1 MKKFY
6 PDKAY
11 VVNAFTKNNA
21 GGNKAGVVIDCQHL
35 TPEEMLKIARY
46 LNLSET
52 AFITKSTNN
61 LYDYEVRF
69 FTPTTEV
76 DLCGHATIATFY
88 TLGKL
93 GLLDN
98 SKEKLLLKQKTL
110 AGILDI
116 EVGFINGNISS
127 ILMTQT
133 TPEFL
138 SYIENISDLCSILGI
153 SPLEACISGMEVK
166 PMIVSTG
173 LKDIIFPVNSLNTL
187 KKIKPDFEKLKTYTD
202 NLNIVG
208 VHAFTFDTECPD
220 SSVSTRNFGPSV
232 GIDEESATGTSNG
245 ALCAYIMKHNL
256 MDFSTT
262 LQISCEQGYYMN
274 NPSEI
279 LCQGSILKNSI
290 SIKVGGTGN
299 IEKTISLNNLL
310 N

>member
-1 MKKFY
+1 MKNKY
-6 PDKAY
+6 PNKAY
-11 VVNAFTKNNA
+11 IVNAFTKDNI
-21 GGNKAGVVIDCQHL
+21 GGNKAGVVINCEHL
-35 TPEEMLKIARY
+35 TSEEMLKIAAH

-52 AFITKSTNN
+52 AFITKSSNP

-76 DLCGHATIATFY
+76 DLCGHATIASFY

-98 SKEKLLLKQKTL
+98 SKEKLPLKQKTL

-116 EVGFINGNISS
+116 EVSFKNGNISS

-133 TPEFL
+133 SPEFHC
-138 SYIENISDLCSILGI
+138 YIEDLSDLCSILGI
-153 SPLEACISGMEVK
+153 SPLEAGIPGIEVK

-187 KKIKPDFEKLKTYTD
+187 KKITPDFGKLKNYTD

-208 VHAFTFDTECPD
+208 LHAFTFETENTD
-220 SSVSTRNFGPSV
+220 SSVATRNFGPSV

-256 MDFSTT
+256 MDFCTN

-279 LCQGSILKNSI
+279 LCQGSIENNLI
-290 SIKVGGTGN
+290 SIKVGGIGS
-299 IEKTISLNNLL
+299 IEKIVPLPDLL

>member
-1 MKKFY
+1 MKNNY

-11 VVNAFTKNNA
+11 IVNAFTKDNT
-21 GGNKAGVVIDCQHL
+21 GGNKAGVVIDCEHL
-35 TPEEMLKIARY
+35 TPEEMLKIAAH

-52 AFITKSTNN
+52 AFITKSTNP
-61 LYDYEVRF
+61 LYNYEVRF

-76 DLCGHATIATFY
+76 DLCGHATIASFY

-98 SKEKLLLKQKTL
+98 LKERLLLKQKTL

-116 EVGFINGNISS
+116 EVIFNNGNISS
-127 ILMTQT
+127 VLMTQT
-133 TPEFL
+133 APEFH
-138 SYIENISDLCSILGI
+138 SYIENSTELCSILGI
-153 SPLEACISGMEVK
+153 SPLEAGIPGIEVK

-187 KKIKPDFEKLKTYTD
+187 KKITPDFKKLKNYTD

-208 VHAFTFDTECPD
+208 LHAFTFETENLD
-220 SSVSTRNFGPSV
+220 SSVATRNFGPSV

-256 MDFSTT
+256 IDFCTT
-262 LQISCEQGYYMN
+262 LQISCEQGYYMD

-279 LCQGSILKNSI
+279 LCHGILENNLI
-290 SIKVGGTGN
+290 SIKVGGTGS
-299 IEKTISLNNLL
+299 IEKVVPLTHLL

>member
-1 MKKFY
+1 MRNNY

-11 VVNAFTKNNA
+11 IVNAFTKNNA
-21 GGNKAGVVIDCQHL
+21 GGNKAGVVINCGHL
-35 TPEEMLKIARY
+35 TSEEMLKIAAH

-52 AFITKSTNN
+52 AFITKLTNP

-76 DLCGHATIATFY
+76 DLCGHATIAAFY

-98 SKEKLLLKQKTL
+98 SNERLLLKQKTL
-110 AGILDI
+110 AGILNI
-116 EVGFINGNISS
+116 EVSFKNGSISS

-133 TPEFL
+133 PPEFH
-138 SYIENISDLCSILGI
+138 SYIENSSKLCSILGI
-153 SPLEACISGMEVK
+153 SPSDAGISGVEIK

-187 KKIKPDFEKLKTYTD
+187 KKITPDFEKLKNYTD

-208 VHAFTFDTECPD
+208 LHAFTFETENSN
-220 SSVSTRNFGPSV
+220 SSVATRNFGPSV

-256 MDFSTT
+256 MDFCTS
-262 LQISCEQGYYMN
+262 LQISCEQGYYMD

-279 LCQGSILKNSI
+279 LCQGTLENNLI
-290 SIKVGGTGN
+290 SIKVGGTGS
-299 IEKTISLNNLL
+299 IEKIVPLTDLL